1 MVIQSGD
8 PESEPNM
15 SNLRVP
21 SYLSKSRHGIYYA
34 RFATPTALKRAC
46 PSLPT
51 EIRKSLNTRDL
62 RDAVVRSRKLAL
74 DFRLLMTQAIEA
86 MNPKDN
92 YNGQFLVERGAD
104 GSIQYKFEEG
114 DTAEK
119 VREYIQLLQATGQL
133 PIDANSLQRS
143 VVVPSDSEMRELR
156 IEAKSQ
162 KAGGIWLS
170 ELIQAYADEKLA
182 TNEWTENTWRQTYR
196 PLLRDFRELVSKSK
210 RIITNKDGIEQDIWD
225 IQASELEEQHIQTYT
240 SAMFKFPKN
249 YGSMKGLEDAK
260 QALNAGL
267 PTQSRENAFKK
278 MRMVKTFLTW
288 SYKRKKLSEQL
299 DILLP
304 TEKKDKKRDKS
315 KDGYQPWTDSELKQI
330 FERENYPAE
339 GFKFWTPLI
348 ALYTGARANEIAQLL
363 VSDIKQVSGIQCI
376 SIMDLDDDVDDD
388 EPVATPDDKP
398 IKSLKTA
405 ASRRL
410 VPIHPKLIEV
420 GFLKFV
426 EHQKEQGEKRLFPEL
441 NYSDVGG
448 YGRNVSRNFAE
459 VTKRLGIWVERKKVF
474 HSFRSTFN
482 GRLMKL
488 GTSQELREFLLGH
501 ANDSMNVQAY
511 GKQIEDRP
519 YEKLYE
525 EVKKVDF
532 GLTHKVWE
540 PAMQLPSL

>member
-1 MVIQSGD
+1 
-8 PESEPNM
+8 
-15 SNLRVP
+15 
-21 SYLSKSRHGIYYA
+21 
-34 RFATPTALKRAC
+34 
-46 PSLPT
+46 
-51 EIRKSLNTRDL
+51 
-62 RDAVVRSRKLAL
+62 
-74 DFRLLMTQAIEA
+74 MTQAIEA

-92 YNGQFLVERGAD
+92 YTGQFLVERGAD

-119 VREYIQLLQATGQL
+119 VKEYIQLLQATGQL

-162 KAGGIWLS
+162 KAGGMWLS
-170 ELIQAYADEKLA
+170 DLIQAYADEKLA
-182 TNEWTENTWRQTYR
+182 TEWKETTWRQTYR

-210 RIITNKDGIEQDIWD
+210 RAITNKDGLEVDIWD
-225 IQASELEEQHIQTYT
+225 IQAYELEEQHIQIYT
-240 SAMFKFPKN
+240 SSMFRFPKN
-249 YGSMKGLEDAK
+249 YGAMKGLEDAK

-267 PTQSRENAFKK
+267 PVQERGNAFKK
-278 MRMVKTFLTW
+278 LRMVKTFLIW
-288 SYKRKKLSEQL
+288 AYKRKKLSEQL

-304 TEKKDKKRDKS
+304 TEKKDKMRDKS
-315 KDGYQPWTDSELKQI
+315 KDGYQPWTEPELKQI
-330 FERENYPAE
+330 FERENYPTD
-339 GFKFWTPLI
+339 GFKYWTPLI

-363 VSDIKQVSGIQCI
+363 VNDVKEISGIQCV

-388 EPVATPDDKP
+388 DPVATPDDKP

-426 EHQKEQGEKRLFPEL
+426 ERQKEQGEKRLFPEL
-441 NYSDVGG
+441 NYSEVGG
-448 YGRNVSRNFAE
+448 YGRNVSRSFAE
-459 VTKRLGIWVERKKVF
+459 VTKRLGIWVSRKKVF

-488 GTSQELREFLLGH
+488 GTPQELREFLLGH

-511 GKQIEDRP
+511 GKQLEDRP
-519 YEKLYE
+519 YAQLYE

-532 GLTHKVWE
+532 GLTHKAWE
-540 PAMQLPSL
+540 PAIELPSF